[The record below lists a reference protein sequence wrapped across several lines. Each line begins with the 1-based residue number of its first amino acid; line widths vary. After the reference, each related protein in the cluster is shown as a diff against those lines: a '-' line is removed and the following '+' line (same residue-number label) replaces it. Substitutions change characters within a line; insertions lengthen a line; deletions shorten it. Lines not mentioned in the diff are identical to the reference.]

1 MGSMNANLFLVQIHF
16 IQTFYEDIFFL
27 GYSRIKKKKIIAK
40 ISNES
45 IKSLVPRNHRIL
57 LSRMKNI
64 FIRSIK
70 ILTSSY
76 HRLSCGMQ
84 NIRIFIRFMY
94 IYIFFVKM
102 IGSFNGLAQ
111 GNNIA

>member
-27 GYSRIKKKKIIAK
+27 GYSRIKKKNYNKNIERK
-40 ISNES
+40 YQISRAS
-45 IKSLVPRNHRIL
+45 KSQNITIP
-57 LSRMKNI
+57 RMKNI

-94 IYIFFVKM
+94 IFFVKM